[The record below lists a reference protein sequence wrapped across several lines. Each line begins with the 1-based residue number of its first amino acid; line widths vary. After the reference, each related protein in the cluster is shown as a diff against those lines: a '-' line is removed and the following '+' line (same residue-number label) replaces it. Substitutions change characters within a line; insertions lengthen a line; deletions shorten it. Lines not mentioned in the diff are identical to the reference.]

1 MVKWKSPNEEA
12 SLIFCLVLRTNALC
26 WAVLARYLKLLQ
38 KMRKY
43 HIGELLTT
51 TLRVQKVTVACRM
64 WTFQVNF
71 VLGICLLKCSDV
83 LAKKF
88 IFLIEIRAKKASNLP
103 PGDHVTSR
111 DNDVVLWTCCV
122 TELIVSNAL
131 GENFLLS
138 DCKHINVICMTKRP
152 SKHDHEIG
160 SHNKGLTWF
169 LNLRENTPY
178 GIKILWGFQTNP
190 CLPGPPQTQL
200 RNIKLTTLIPYI
212 RGISAWGSVNKLQ
225 SVPMQKPI
233 LLLCSNSFFSS
244 RSAHRTWRIKEGQI
258 IKAVV

>member
-26 WAVLARYLKLLQ
+26 WAVLERYLKLLQ

-83 LAKKF
+83 LAEKF

-169 LNLRENTPY
+169 LNLREIPHTVLKYCEGSKQTHVFLARHRRSSGILNSPY
-178 GIKILWGFQTNP
+178 LFPTYGGFQREDPLTSSSRYLCKNRFFFYALTLSSP
-190 CLPGPPQTQL
+190 RGPPTE
-200 RNIKLTTLIPYI
+200 P
-212 RGISAWGSVNKLQ
+212 
-225 SVPMQKPI
+225 
-233 LLLCSNSFFSS
+233 
-244 RSAHRTWRIKEGQI
+244 
-258 IKAVV
+258 

>member
-1 MVKWKSPNEEA
+1 MKKSQRRGFSDFLSRSSDECSVLGCSWEVPEIVTKNEKI
-12 SLIFCLVLRTNALC
+12 SHWRITNNNAQG
-26 WAVLARYLKLLQ
+26 AEGYSGLQ
-38 KMRKY
+38 D
-43 HIGELLTT
+43 
-51 TLRVQKVTVACRM
+51 
-64 WTFQVNF
+64 VNF
-71 VLGICLLKCSDV
+71 SSKLCFRNLLIKVQWCFSW
-83 LAKKF
+83 
-88 IFLIEIRAKKASNLP
+88 EIYISHRDSRKKASNLLQ
-103 PGDHVTSR
+103 GDHVTSR